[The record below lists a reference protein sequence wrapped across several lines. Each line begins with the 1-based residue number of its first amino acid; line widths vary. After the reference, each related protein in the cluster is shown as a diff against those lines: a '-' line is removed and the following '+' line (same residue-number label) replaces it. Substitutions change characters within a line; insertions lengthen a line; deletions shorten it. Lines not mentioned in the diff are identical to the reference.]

1 MPKWNGASDY
11 IMFLHAGNYTY
22 DRQLQFVDR
31 LVWGVFKNHTWDRDQ
46 VQFHCRKPW
55 ALQTHVENS
64 FFMNLAG
71 PNPTLRRHT
80 HFCRHITSS
89 NPAEHGVS
97 DEVVKAW
104 QKAVSANSK
113 AQKNAIFQAFLK
125 AGKDWGKPLVFKK
138 RYLVVSLA
146 KGWYPPMKNY
156 LWWARTTIMLAVYCL
171 RCITLLRST
180 QRLNIMCTNSIGCLE
195 VISTFHLPSIS
206 FHAVSTCFDLGWA
219 LMSPKTGLNVNVAVS
234 DMETWLQIRK
244 LMHRK
249 RLCMC
254 CILLHEST
262 LKSTICP
269 IET

>member
-46 VQFHCRKPW
+46 IQFHCRKPW

-146 KGWYPPMKNY
+146 KGWYPHMKNY
-156 LWWARTTIMLAVYCL
+156 LWWARTLIMLAVYCL
-171 RCITLLRST
+171 RCITPWEVPRDWILCVPTPLDVWKWYQRSIYL
-180 QRLNIMCTNSIGCLE
+180 QYPFMPYRLVLT
-195 VISTFHLPSIS
+195 
-206 FHAVSTCFDLGWA
+206 
-219 LMSPKTGLNVNVAVS
+219 
-234 DMETWLQIRK
+234 
-244 LMHRK
+244 
-249 RLCMC
+249 
-254 CILLHEST
+254 
-262 LKSTICP
+262 
-269 IET
+269 